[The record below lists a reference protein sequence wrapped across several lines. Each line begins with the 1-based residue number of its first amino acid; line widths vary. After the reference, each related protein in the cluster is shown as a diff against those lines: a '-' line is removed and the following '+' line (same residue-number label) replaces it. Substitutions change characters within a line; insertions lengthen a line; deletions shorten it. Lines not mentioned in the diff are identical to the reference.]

1 MDANGNISVGNLIVN
16 GDLTVVP
23 GDIIGNVTGNLSGN
37 VVGNVTGN
45 LAGNVTGNLAGNV
58 TGNLTGIVTGSLIG
72 NVTGNLTGIVTGSLI
87 GDVTGNLVGNSIT
100 ANYFLGGN
108 ISGNGAGITSVPASS
123 ITGTISPASL
133 SGTYNIDIA
142 GSSVTAATVTASS
155 QPNITSVGT
164 LSSLVV
170 STGISAG
177 TMNVTG
183 AANAGSMNVTG
194 VANAGSIRTPNINAG
209 ATGTAGTITG
219 QWSLTPGS
227 RLTATYAD
235 LAERQHSDTVYP
247 VGTVMTVGGVNEVTA
262 ATNGDRILGVV
273 STEYAFLMN
282 GEAGNDNTHPAVAY
296 LGRVPVRVIGPINKH
311 DPIALD
317 SDSYGV
323 ARASAMII
331 DSFGWA
337 LETNTDSAEKLVLC
351 IIK

>member
-1 MDANGNISVGNLIVN
+1 
-16 GDLTVVP
+16 
-23 GDIIGNVTGNLSGN
+23 
-37 VVGNVTGN
+37 
-45 LAGNVTGNLAGNV
+45 
-58 TGNLTGIVTGSLIG
+58 
-72 NVTGNLTGIVTGSLI
+72 LI

-142 GSSVTAATVTASS
+142 GFSVTAATVTASS

-170 STGISAG
+170 SAGISAG

-183 AANAGSMNVTG
+183 AVNAGNINVTG
-194 VANAGSIRTPNINAG
+194 VANVGNINVTGVANVGSIRTPNINAG

-282 GEAGNDNTHPAVAY
+282 GEAGDDNTHPAVAY
-296 LGRVPVRVIGPINKH
+296 LGRVPVRVVGPINKH
-311 DPIALD
+311 DPIAVD
-317 SDSYGV
+317 TNSYGV
-323 ARASAMII
+323 AKASATLI